1 MEMVSKV
8 EHFVGIDV
16 GKAELVVHV
25 RPTAEA
31 FSVSNDDPGLAT
43 LVERLQ
49 PLSPCVVVMEASG
62 GYESLAAAHLATA
75 GLPVAVVNP
84 RQTRQFAG
92 AVGKL
97 AKTDRLDA
105 AILAH
110 FAEAIRPT
118 GRAIPDQLASE
129 VGEMLARRRQLVIM
143 INAEKQR
150 HGKARHKRNK
160 RSVKTVL
167 KVLEAELKRLDHD
180 LDTTIGS
187 SSIWRAKEDI
197 LTSVP
202 GIGPVVARTLLAY
215 LPELGHASRH
225 QIAALAGVAP
235 INRDSGT
242 FRGRRKIKGGRAQ
255 VRAPLYMATLVAIR
269 CNPPLKA
276 FYQTLR
282 ANGKPAKLALVA
294 VMRKLLTILNTMLAK
309 GQPWDAKA
317 RPGASN

>member
-1 MEMVSKV
+1 MESAGKV
-8 EHFVGIDV
+8 ECFVGIDV
-16 GKAELVVHV
+16 AKAELVVHV

-31 FSVSNDDPGLAT
+31 FAVTNDDSGLT
-43 LVERLQ
+43 MLVKRLK
-49 PLSPCVVVMEASG
+49 PLAPSVIVLEASG
-62 GYESLAAAHLATA
+62 GYESLAAAHLTGV

-110 FAEAIRPT
+110 FAEAIRPAA
-118 GRAIPDQLASE
+118 RVVPDALAGE
-129 VGEMLARRRQLVIM
+129 VAELLARRRQLVIM

-150 HGKARHKRNK
+150 HAKACHKTSK
-160 RSVKTVL
+160 RSVKAVL
-167 KVLEAELKRLDHD
+167 KVLETELKRLDHD

-187 SSIWRAKEDI
+187 SPVWRAKEDI
-197 LTSVP
+197 LKSVP
-202 GIGPVVARTLLAY
+202 GIGPVVARTLLAE

-235 INRDSGT
+235 INRDSGN
-242 FRGRRKIKGGRAQ
+242 FRGRRKIRGGRVQ

-269 CNPPLKA
+269 FNAPLKA
-276 FYQTLR
+276 FYATLR
-282 ANGKPAKLALVA
+282 AKGKPAKLALVA
-294 VMRKLLTILNTMLAK
+294 VMRKLLTILNVMLARN
-309 GQPWDAKA
+309 QAWDVNAHA
-317 RPGASN
+317 PASN

>member
-1 MEMVSKV
+1 METGSMVES
-8 EHFVGIDV
+8 FVGIDV
-16 GKAELVVHV
+16 AKAELVVHV

-31 FSVSNDDPGLAT
+31 FSVGNDDAGLVM
-43 LVERLQ
+43 LVERLK
-49 PLSPCVVVMEASG
+49 PLAPVVIVLEASG
-62 GYESLAAAHLATA
+62 GYERLAAAHLAEA

-97 AKTDRLDA
+97 AKTDQLDA
-105 AILAH
+105 AVLAH
-110 FAEAIRPT
+110 FAEAIRPAA
-118 GRAIPDQLASE
+118 RAVPDALAGE
-129 VGEMLARRRQLVIM
+129 VAELLARRRQLVIM

-150 HGKARHKRNK
+150 HAKASHKISK

-187 SSIWRAKEDI
+187 SPIWRAKEDI
-197 LTSVP
+197 LKSVP
-202 GIGPVVARTLLAY
+202 GIGPVVARTLLAE
-215 LPELGHASRH
+215 LPELGHVTRH

-235 INRDSGT
+235 INRDSGN
-242 FRGRRKIKGGRAQ
+242 FRGRRKIRGGRVQ

-269 CNPPLKA
+269 FNAPLKA
-276 FYQTLR
+276 FYAALR
-282 ANGKPAKLALVA
+282 AKGKPAKLALVA

-309 GQPWDAKA
+309 NRPWDAKA
-317 RPGASN
+317 HAPASS

>member
-1 MEMVSKV
+1 MESSRV

-16 GKAELVVHV
+16 AKAELVVHV

-31 FSVSNDDPGLAT
+31 FSVSNDAEGLAA
-43 LVERLQ
+43 LIERLK
-49 PLSPCVVVMEASG
+49 PLEPGIVVMEASG
-62 GYESLAAAHLATA
+62 GYESLAAAHLAAA

-92 AVGKL
+92 ALGRL
-97 AKTDRLDA
+97 AKTDELDA
-105 AILAH
+105 ATIAH
-110 FAEAIRPT
+110 FAEAIRPAAR
-118 GRAIPDQLASE
+118 GVPDELVAE
-129 VGEMLARRRQLVIM
+129 IGELLGRRRQLVIM

-150 HGKARHKRNK
+150 QGKAVHKLSK
-160 RSVKTVL
+160 RSVKAVL

-187 SSIWRAKEDI
+187 SPIWRAKEDI
-197 LTSVP
+197 LRSVP
-202 GIGPVVARTLLAY
+202 GIGPVVARTLLAE
-215 LPELGHASRH
+215 LPELGSASRH

-242 FRGRRKIKGGRAQ
+242 FRGRRKIRGGRVQ

-269 CNPPLKA
+269 FNPTLKS
-276 FYQTLR
+276 FYQALR
-282 ANGKPAKLALVA
+282 AKGKPAKLALVA

-309 GQPWDAKA
+309 SQAWDCAA
-317 RPGASN
+317 HAPASI